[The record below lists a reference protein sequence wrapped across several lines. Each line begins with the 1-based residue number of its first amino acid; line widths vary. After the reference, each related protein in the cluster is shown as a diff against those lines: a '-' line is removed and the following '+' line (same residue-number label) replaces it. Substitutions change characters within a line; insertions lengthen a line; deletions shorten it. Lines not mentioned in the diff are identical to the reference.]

1 MPIKKLTA
9 AAIALSLAGCA
20 SKSVDI
26 KASYVSS
33 TLYEKLTCA
42 ELAEE
47 AKVVSSRAIAA
58 SGEQDKRA
66 GQDQAAMAVGLVL
79 FWPAMFMAKGDGAQ
93 AAEVSRLKGEMQAIE
108 DASRRKGCGIVFQKE
123 PVKPKSK
130 PVDPNRNG

>member
-1 MPIKKLTA
+1 MLIRNMT
-9 AAIALSLAGCA
+9 AIAVTMALVGCA

-26 KASYVSS
+26 KAAYVSS
-33 TLYEKLTCA
+33 TLYEKLSCA

-123 PVKPKSK
+123 PAKPSK
-130 PVDPNRNG
+130 ASDPHKNG